1 MSQLFSPI
9 AIRNVTLKNRISMS
23 PMCQYSATDGFV
35 NDWHIAHYGSRSVG
49 GAGLVIVEA
58 TAVAPEGRITPG
70 DLGIWDD
77 DRLPGLTRLAGF
89 ISSNGAVPGIQI
101 AHAGR
106 KASCAVPW
114 KGGLQLD
121 NQNGGWQTVAPS
133 PIPYIPGDITPY
145 PLDNEGIKSV
155 VRQFAEAA
163 GRALKAGFKVVE
175 IHGAH
180 GYLLHEF
187 LSPLSNQ
194 RTDEYGGSFENRTR
208 LLIEVAEAIRT
219 VWPSDNP
226 LYVRISST
234 DWMDGGWTID
244 DSVKLAPGLK
254 ESGADLID
262 CSSGGNVYNAKIP
275 FGPGYQVP
283 FAEAVKKTGI
293 LTGAVGLITEARQAE
308 SILVE
313 GKADIITMG
322 RELLRDPYFPI
333 KAAAELGEDVEWPV
347 QYLRAKKSKK

>member
-23 PMCQYSATDGFV
+23 PMCQYSSEDGFV

-114 KGGLQLD
+114 KGGMQLD

-133 PIPYIPGDITPY
+133 PVPYLTGDMKPY
-145 PLDNEGIKSV
+145 SLDNKGIMQV
-155 VRQFAEAA
+155 VRHFSEAA
-163 GRALKAGFKVVE
+163 SRALKAGFKVVE
-175 IHGAH
+175 IHSAH
-180 GYLLHEF
+180 GYLFHEF
-187 LSPLSNQ
+187 LSPLSNH

-208 LLIEVAEAIRT
+208 LLMQVVEAVRSE
-219 VWPSDNP
+219 WPADNP
-226 LYVRISST
+226 LFVRISST
-234 DWMDGGWTID
+234 DWTEGGWTID
-244 DSVKLAPGLK
+244 DSVKLAAKLK
-254 ESGADLID
+254 DSGVDLID
-262 CSSGGNVYNAKIP
+262 CSSGGNVFDAKVP

-283 FAEAVKKTGI
+283 FAGAIKNSGI
-293 LTGAVGLITEARQAE
+293 LTAAVGLITDARQAE
-308 SILVE
+308 SILTE
-313 GKADIITMG
+313 GKADLITMG
-322 RELLRDPYFPI
+322 RELLRNPYFPL
-333 KAAAELGEDVEWPV
+333 KAAAELGEETEWPA
-347 QYLRAKKSKK
+347 QYLRAKKR